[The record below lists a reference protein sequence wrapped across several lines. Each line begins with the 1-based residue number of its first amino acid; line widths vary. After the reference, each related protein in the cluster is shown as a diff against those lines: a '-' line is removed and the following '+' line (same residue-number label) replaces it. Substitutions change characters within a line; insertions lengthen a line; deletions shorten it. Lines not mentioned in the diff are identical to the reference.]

1 MRPPLF
7 PPRRPT
13 QAHNIYTS
21 VYTCQPIG
29 SSISSCRAGMPTA
42 AAIFY
47 DPERAIAEFTAEF
60 EAIAGIEIKCRC
72 SRLTCLARRGLQ
84 H

>member
-1 MRPPLF
+1 
-7 PPRRPT
+7 
-13 QAHNIYTS
+13 
-21 VYTCQPIG
+21 
-29 SSISSCRAGMPTA
+29 MPTA